1 MNIVVFIADIVNGI
15 FYPNLPIYA
24 NSIGASI
31 FLLAIIVSSG
41 GIANMI
47 SHLYLGPLAD
57 IKGRKIVQIIGL
69 ILFIS
74 CPFITTLI
82 NSPQFLIIPYLLNGG
97 GIILFSMAM
106 AYIGDISKTSEIDK
120 RMGILMVSQGLGLSI
135 GPIIGGFIV
144 SNYGFKPAFYL
155 ATILG
160 IIALM
165 VAITIKEEPLNKIQ
179 TEKKPFWSTSKEILR
194 DKVILSLSLIGI
206 LSMFAYRGVISFVPV
221 YGIEL
226 GIAVG
231 MLNIIIGIRTIFST
245 IARLPAGYLSTR
257 IKRKTLIFISI
268 IFASLS
274 YLVLHL
280 AETTETLLLGVILEG
295 ISFGIFLTVSR
306 ALIVATAK
314 KSERTT
320 TLGVFNAISYPG
332 QTILLLGLGAIGQI
346 SDLRTVF
353 LISSVIIAILGTV
366 SGYALNRNSE

>member
-1 MNIVVFIADIVNGI
+1 MNIVVFVADIVNGI

-24 NSIGASI
+24 NSIGTSI
-31 FLLAIIVSSG
+31 FLLSIIVSSG

-82 NSPQFLIIPYLLNGG
+82 NIPQLLIIPYLLYGG

-155 ATILG
+155 ATMLG

-245 IARLPAGYLSTR
+245 IARLPAGYLSAR
-257 IKRKTLIFISI
+257 VKRKTLIFISV
-268 IFASLS
+268 IFASIS
-274 YLVLHL
+274 YLVLHF

-306 ALIVATAK
+306 SLIVATAK

-332 QTILLLGLGAIGQI
+332 QTILLLGLGAVGQI

-353 LISSVIIAILGTV
+353 LISSIIIAILGTV
-366 SGYALNRNSE
+366 SSYALNRNSE

>member
-1 MNIVVFIADIVNGI
+1 
-15 FYPNLPIYA
+15 
-24 NSIGASI
+24 
-31 FLLAIIVSSG
+31 
-41 GIANMI
+41 
-47 SHLYLGPLAD
+47 
-57 IKGRKIVQIIGL
+57 
-69 ILFIS
+69 
-74 CPFITTLI
+74 
-82 NSPQFLIIPYLLNGG
+82 
-97 GIILFSMAM
+97 M

>member
-1 MNIVVFIADIVNGI
+1 MNIVVFVADIVNGI

-24 NSIGASI
+24 NSIGTSI
-31 FLLAIIVSSG
+31 FLLSIIVASG
-41 GIANMI
+41 GIANMM

-82 NSPQFLIIPYLLNGG
+82 NSPQLLIIPYLLNGG

-155 ATILG
+155 ATMLG

-245 IARLPAGYLSTR
+245 IARLPAGYLSAR
-257 IKRKTLIFISI
+257 VKRKTLIFISV
-268 IFASLS
+268 IFASIS
-274 YLVLHL
+274 YLVLHF
-280 AETTETLLLGVILEG
+280 AETTEILLLGVILEG

-332 QTILLLGLGAIGQI
+332 QTILLLGLGAVGQI

-353 LISSVIIAILGTV
+353 LISSIIIAILGTV
-366 SGYALNRNSE
+366 SSYALNRNSE

>member
-1 MNIVVFIADIVNGI
+1 MNIVVFVADIVNGI

-24 NSIGASI
+24 NSIGTSI
-31 FLLAIIVSSG
+31 FLLSIIVSSG

-82 NSPQFLIIPYLLNGG
+82 NIPQLLIIPYLLNGG

-155 ATILG
+155 ATMLG

-245 IARLPAGYLSTR
+245 IARLPAGYLSAR
-257 IKRKTLIFISI
+257 VKRKTLIFISV
-268 IFASLS
+268 IFASIS
-274 YLVLHL
+274 YLVLHF

-306 ALIVATAK
+306 SLIVATAK

-332 QTILLLGLGAIGQI
+332 QTILLLGLGAVGQI

-353 LISSVIIAILGTV
+353 LISSIIIAILGTV
-366 SGYALNRNSE
+366 SSYALNRNSE